1 MARIAAYLR
10 ARLSEPGT
18 MRSLV
23 IVIFGVRYGMD
34 AGTMIDAFT
43 GLALV
48 GLGAVSAL
56 KPEGPK

>member
-1 MARIAAYLR
+1 MARLAAYLR
-10 ARLSEPGT
+10 DRLSEAGT

-23 IVIFGVRYGMD
+23 IIIFGVRYGMD
-34 AGTMIDAFT
+34 AGTMIDAIT

-56 KPEGPK
+56 KPEGK

>member
-1 MARIAAYLR
+1 
-10 ARLSEPGT
+10 

-34 AGTMIDAFT
+34 AGSMIDALT

-48 GLGAVSAL
+48 GLGAMSAL
-56 KPEGPK
+56 KPEGK